1 MYEHL
6 DIFPDR
12 VCVLLQYESRGISM
26 QEKLDYEQVVNS
38 VQNSAY
44 YESIAEEISEL
55 LCELNEEFT
64 SNGYPAPMTDVDS
77 IEQYTGVEIR
87 KRLLQQE
94 AC

>member
-26 QEKLDYEQVVNS
+26 QEKLDFQHVANN

-44 YESIAEEISEL
+44 YESIAEEVSEL

-94 AC
+94 AY